1 MSNIL
6 DIRIHI
12 HFIAYFSVFIL
23 LRISFPLQHLFRQM
37 YIDYW
42 FACQFSYSFL
52 YIWFTSLTTLNCPL
66 ASFSKLVLFSL
77 FSSLQKLTKY
87 SYSHENNKTDF
98 RLPIHFI
105 SRNKEPRSL
114 FPIITLTELTCFILK
129 LILPCHNSTKNNTT
143 RHCVRF
149 TYYFRVTCSKA
160 KKTIFMY
167 RS

>member
-1 MSNIL
+1 M
-6 DIRIHI
+6 
-12 HFIAYFSVFIL
+12 FSFYCTFPSLYKICSD
-23 LRISFPLQHLFRQM
+23 RCISIIDLFVNLVIPLSLYLI
-37 YIDYW
+37 YIIDN
-42 FACQFSYSFL
+42 FKLS
-52 YIWFTSLTTLNCPL
+52 P
-66 ASFSKLVLFSL
+66 SKLLKAGLVFSL
-77 FSSLQKLTKY
+77 FFSTETKY

-105 SRNKEPRSL
+105 SRNKEPSSL